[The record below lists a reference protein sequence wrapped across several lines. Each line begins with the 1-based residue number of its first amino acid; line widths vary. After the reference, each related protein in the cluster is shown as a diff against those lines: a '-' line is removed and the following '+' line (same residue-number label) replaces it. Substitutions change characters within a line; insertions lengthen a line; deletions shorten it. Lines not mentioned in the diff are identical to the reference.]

1 MTTWA
6 KINGDTLAYPLPSEF
21 RGIPNWPEH
30 APACRSRGYL
40 PLIGEPDPREG
51 FTAIPARWHVV
62 EQTETHTEPRQAFED
77 VMQEVPVGGAAEGE
91 EPRTELRVVGQRMV
105 MRDTEVTTDAS
116 YIQIDEWSYEPLP
129 EPAPTVPPPVRY
141 SKLRLHRA
149 LDAAGIW
156 DTIWHALTDAQ
167 RAYWQDAQELSSDD
181 PEFALALATLRT
193 AVARGDI
200 RLPSGV
206 DIESILTEA
215 EI

>member
-1 MTTWA
+1 MNAWA

-21 RGIPNWPEH
+21 RGIPNWPSH
-30 APACRSRGYL
+30 APACRSHGYL
-40 PLIGEPDPREG
+40 PLVGEPEPRAG

-77 VMQEVPVGGAAEGE
+77 VMQEFPVEGASEGE
-91 EPRTELRVVGQRMV
+91 EPQTELRVVGQRMV
-105 MRDTEVTTDAS
+105 MVDTEVTTDAS
-116 YIQIDEWSYEPLP
+116 YIQVDDWSYEAVP
-129 EPAPTVPPPVRY
+129 EPPPVVPPPRRY

-156 DTIWHALTDAQ
+156 ETIWHALTDAQ
-167 RAYWQDAQELSSDD
+167 RTYWTEAQELADDD
-181 PEFALALATLRT
+181 PEFSVALATLRE

-200 RLPSGV
+200 RLPTGV
-206 DIESILTEA
+206 DIESILAEA

>member
-1 MTTWA
+1 MTITIFTSPDGTEYRALPRTYGQTTNITESWA
-6 KINGDTLAYPLPSEF
+6 LSHGWRKETREL
-21 RGIPNWPEH
+21 
-30 APACRSRGYL
+30 
-40 PLIGEPDPREG
+40 PDP
-51 FTAIPARWHVV
+51 
-62 EQTETHTEPRQAFED
+62 PRQ
-77 VMQEVPVGGAAEGE
+77 
-91 EPRTELRVVGQRMV
+91 
-105 MRDTEVTTDAS
+105 
-116 YIQIDEWSYEPLP
+116 
-129 EPAPTVPPPVRY
+129 Y

-167 RAYWQDAQELSSDD
+167 RIYWQEAQELADDD
-181 PEFALALATLRT
+181 PEFSVALATLRA